1 MRSLLTSKLVLLS
14 NFIDVLG
21 ILAVSVMAVGF
32 QLVLHELPCPL
43 CLLQRIGLMGIGFG
57 YLLNIIYG
65 NSIKNYSYAT
75 FCAMFTAFIA
85 MRQILLHI
93 VPGTGGYGD
102 VILGFHMYTWVF
114 IICMLVIIWNM
125 FIIMIYP
132 EDFSHEKLVRNIKI
146 ERNIVVNIVVYIYLI
161 TIMINV
167 VFTFLECGTT
177 SCPDDPTTYLV
188 LDFIKHIHSGK
199 VTL

>member
-1 MRSLLTSKLVLLS
+1 MKSLLTSKLVVFS

-21 ILAVSVMAVGF
+21 ILFVSMAAIMI
-32 QLVLHELPCPL
+32 QLVFHELPCPL
-43 CLLQRIGLMGIGFG
+43 CLMQRIGLMAIGFG

-75 FCAMFTAFIA
+75 ISAIFTSFIA

-114 IICMLVIIWNM
+114 IICILAIIWNM
-125 FIIMIYP
+125 IIIMIYP

-146 ERNIVVNIVVYIYLI
+146 DRNIVVNIVVYLYLI
-161 TIMINV
+161 TILLNV
-167 VFTFLECGTT
+167 VFTFLQCGFS
-177 SCPDDPTTYLV
+177 SCPDDPTTYLI
-188 LDFIKHIHSGK
+188 LDFIKHRHL
-199 VTL
+199 T

>member
-1 MRSLLTSKLVLLS
+1 MRSLLTSKLVIIS

-21 ILAVSVMAVGF
+21 ILVISIMAVIF

-43 CLLQRIGLMGIGFG
+43 CLMQRIGLMAIGFG
-57 YLLNIIYG
+57 YLVNIVYG

-75 FCAMFTAFIA
+75 ICAMLTAFIA

-114 IICMLVIIWNM
+114 IICMAAIIWNM

-146 ERNIVVNIVVYIYLI
+146 ERNIVVNIVVYIYII
-161 TIMINV
+161 TILINV

-177 SCPDDPTTYLV
+177 ACPDDPTTYLV
-188 LDFIKHIHSGK
+188 LDFIKHIHSGNIA
-199 VTL
+199 